1 MLKTGLILA
10 LILALLLIVSIG
22 YTACAAAG
30 HEDDVMERA
39 YVKWEKEHSAKENAA
54 PAETEV

>member
-39 YVKWEKEHSAKENAA
+39 YVK
-54 PAETEV
+54 

>member
-39 YVKWEKEHSAKENAA
+39 YVKWERSIPPRKTLRPQK
-54 PAETEV
+54 